1 MKILFDV
8 AKRIAV
14 GIKSCMAIEHGGGGI
29 QSEWSEG
36 VAHPLTDP
44 FKTLNQ
50 KHNDH
55 CYSMDEM
62 SMALNQ
68 VVGWVCHDG
77 NFQRRGV
84 FNRAMTLGFLMQSP
98 ELNLKTQTD
107 LAKKLNLSRSQTNAI
122 VRDFTDKFDF
132 GTTTQRVRRGAKK

>member
-1 MKILFDV
+1 
-8 AKRIAV
+8 
-14 GIKSCMAIEHGGGGI
+14 MAIEHGGGGI
-29 QSEWSEG
+29 PSEWSEG

-44 FKTLNQ
+44 FQTLSQNYTMPAHAYDKQ
-50 KHNDH
+50 KEN
-55 CYSMDEM
+55 CYSMDDM

-68 VVGWVCHDG
+68 VVGWVCNDG

-107 LAKKLNLSRSQTNAI
+107 LANKLNLSRSQTNAI

-132 GTTTQRVRRGAKK
+132 GTTTQRVRRGAKNKK